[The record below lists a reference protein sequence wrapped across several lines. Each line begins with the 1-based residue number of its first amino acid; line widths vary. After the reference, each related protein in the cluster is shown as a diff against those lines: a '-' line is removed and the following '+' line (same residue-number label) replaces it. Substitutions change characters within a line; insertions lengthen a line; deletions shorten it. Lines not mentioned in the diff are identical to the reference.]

1 MSPRAKQVLLPL
13 LALLLCCAVAAV
25 LVILR
30 RPPPEKTPP
39 DTAPFVSTEVVELGP
54 VQLFARSQ
62 GIVAP
67 RFTTQLTAQV
77 AGEITQVADVFVT
90 GGLVK
95 AGDLLAQIDP
105 FNYEVRVQQ
114 AEAQLAS
121 ARATFILERA
131 QGRVAEAEWQR
142 ITDATPS
149 DLGLRKPQQEQAL
162 AAVKAA
168 QAALD
173 QARKDLERTRILAP
187 FDAVISARHI
197 SPGAYVNEGAA
208 LGEVLDITVAEVRLP
223 LPQAELAF
231 LKSNPLGTA
240 VVLKGRAAGA
250 EYQWQGRIV
259 RDEGVIDAT
268 NRMLYLVAE
277 IADPYAVQRQGP
289 RLPFGTFVEAEI
301 EGPSLA
307 SAAVIPAA
315 AVKPQGV
322 PTVTDSGTLHFKTV
336 EIARNRAG
344 QAVVSAGLQQ
354 SDRIVTSVIPTPV
367 EGMRL
372 RFEAVN
378 PQDVASHSGTDRHD
392 G

>member
-1 MSPRAKQVLLPL
+1 MSPRAKQVLLPIL
-13 LALLLCCAVAAV
+13 TLSICFAAAAALVF
-25 LVILR
+25 LR
-30 RPPPEKTPP
+30 QPPPAKTPS
-39 DTAPFVSTEVVELGP
+39 DTAPFVATEVVNLGP

-62 GIVAP
+62 GVVAP
-67 RFTTQLTAQV
+67 RFATQLTAQV
-77 AGEITQVADVFVT
+77 AGAVIQVADVFVT

-95 AGDLLAQIDP
+95 AGDLLAQVDP
-105 FNYEVRVQQ
+105 FDYEVRVQQ
-114 AEAQLAS
+114 AQAQLAG
-121 ARATFILERA
+121 ARAAFILERA

-187 FDAVISARHI
+187 FDAVIRARHI
-197 SPGAYVNEGAA
+197 SPGAYVNVGSA
-208 LGEVLDITVAEVRLP
+208 LGEVLDITVGEIRLP

-231 LKSNPLGTA
+231 LKADPLGAA
-240 VVLKGRAAGA
+240 VVLKGRTAGS
-250 EYQWQGRIV
+250 ETQWHGRIV
-259 RDEGVIDAT
+259 RDEGVIDSS

-277 IADPYAVQRQGP
+277 IADPYAVRRQGP

-301 EGPSLA
+301 EGPALA

-322 PTVTDSGTLHFKTV
+322 PTVTDAGTLHFKAV
-336 EIARNRAG
+336 EVARNRAG
-344 QAVVSAGLQQ
+344 QAVVSAGLRQ
-354 SDRIVTSVIPTPV
+354 SDRIVTSAIPTPV

-372 RFEAVN
+372 RFEGAS
-378 PQDVASHSGTDRHD
+378 PQDVAAHAGADRHD